1 MPRSAAPGGL
11 AFHPATPERWNDVT
25 ALFGP
30 HGACAGCWCMWPR
43 LTGAAFRASDADQR
57 KKSLRKVI
65 DAGDPPGLIAYRDG
79 APVGWC
85 ALAPRAAYPRLEGS
99 RVMAPVD
106 DTPVWS
112 VVCFFVARGER
123 GQGLAR
129 DLLAAAM
136 RHAAAR
142 GARVLEGYPIDRAS
156 RTGAAFI
163 WTGVAST
170 FRALGFT
177 EVARRSPT
185 RPVMRKTL
193 RAAATVARPKPP
205 AARQAAPTVKPA
217 ARRAAPATR
226 RAGR

>member
-1 MPRSAAPGGL
+1 
-11 AFHPATPERWNDVT
+11 
-25 ALFGP
+25 
-30 HGACAGCWCMWPR
+30 MWPR

-57 KKSLRKVI
+57 KESLRKVI

-79 APVGWC
+79 QPVGWC

-112 VVCFFVARGER
+112 VVCFFVARSER
-123 GQGLAR
+123 GKGLAQ

-142 GARVLEGYPIDRAS
+142 GARVLEGYPIDRS
-156 RTGAAFI
+156 TRTGAAFI

-185 RPVMRKTL
+185 RPVMRKVL
-193 RAAATVARPKPP
+193 RASTGAARPKASATTP
-205 AARQAAPTVKPA
+205 AAAAAKHTGPE
-217 ARRAAPATR
+217 RRR
-226 RAGR
+226 RPR